1 MAAAAMAQMP
11 PGPGVDLQGRAVIDP
26 TVNVKEKLEDTV
38 RRLDDLNN
46 LREEHRKEIESQR
59 RHYDSLLR
67 EAERGRREA
76 EKDRLDA
83 IRIIDVTAVAARA
96 TEANERA
103 SQLAQQVQATA
114 EANRV
119 QVAAAATAFRAELV
133 STIEPIQKRLEELS
147 KVQYEQQG
155 QKAQVVEARESAGDL
170 QPILNAIA
178 AQNEVIA
185 SLTRT
190 QQQNAGG
197 VSQQADS
204 RDSTRLYVT
213 LFGAAIVGLTFYNSI
228 KGG

>member
-1 MAAAAMAQMP
+1 MANNRGGP
-11 PGPGVDLQGRAVIDP
+11 IGPGVDHLGQPVIDP

-38 RRLDDLNN
+38 RRLDDLNAM
-46 LREEHRKEIESQR
+46 RD
-59 RHYDSLLR
+59 RHYAEKQDMRQYYETMLR
-67 EAERGRREA
+67 EAEQGRRAA

-103 SQLAQQVQATA
+103 SQLAQQVTATA

-155 QKAQVVEARESAGDL
+155 QKAQVVEARESAGDMKPIVEAIREL
-170 QPILNAIA
+170 QTDLRQREGSRDQQNQSRDTTRFYIAIA
-178 AQNEVIA
+178 
-185 SLTRT
+185 
-190 QQQNAGG
+190 GG
-197 VSQQADS
+197 
-204 RDSTRLYVT
+204 
-213 LFGAAIVGLTFYNSI
+213 AIVVMQIYNTVRP
-228 KGG
+228 GG